1 MRTLAACLIAV
12 VVAACGSAADNDNG
26 NGNGGTVEKVSVSGV
41 ALSGPHCPVVQSP
54 PDPQCAD
61 RPVAN
66 AELVITNAT
75 GDRVDAVRTDADG
88 RFTIALAA
96 GDYTFTP
103 QPVDGLMGTPSPQ
116 SATAGASPITLSFD
130 YDTGIR

>member
-12 VVAACGSAADNDNG
+12 VLTACGSAVDNG
-26 NGNGGTVEKVSVSGV
+26 SGNGGTVERFSVSRV
-41 ALSGPHCPVVQSP
+41 ALSGPHCPVVQNP

-61 RPVAN
+61 RPVAD
-66 AELVITNAT
+66 AEIVITNAT
-75 GDRVDAVRTDADG
+75 GDRVDSVRTDADG
-88 RFTIALAA
+88 RFTIPLPA

-116 SATAGASPITLSFD
+116 SFNAAVASAITLSFD

>member
-12 VVAACGSAADNDNG
+12 VLTACGSTADNG
-26 NGNGGTVEKVSVSGV
+26 NGNGGSVERFAVSGV
-41 ALSGPHCPVVQSP
+41 ALSGPHCPVVQNP

-61 RPVAN
+61 RPVAD
-66 AELVITNAT
+66 AEIVITNAT

-88 RFTIALAA
+88 RFTIAVPA

>member
-1 MRTLAACLIAV
+1 
-12 VVAACGSAADNDNG
+12 
-26 NGNGGTVEKVSVSGV
+26 
-41 ALSGPHCPVVQSP
+41 VVQNP

-61 RPVAN
+61 RPVAD
-66 AELVITNAT
+66 AEIVITNAT
-75 GDRVDAVRTDADG
+75 GDRVDSVRTDADG
-88 RFTIALAA
+88 RFTIAVPE

-116 SATAGASPITLSFD
+116 SATAGASAITLSFD

>member
-12 VVAACGSAADNDNG
+12 VLTACGSTADNG
-26 NGNGGTVEKVSVSGV
+26 NGNGGSVERFAVSGV
-41 ALSGPHCPVVQSP
+41 ALSGPHCPVVQNP

-61 RPVAN
+61 RPVAD
-66 AELVITNAT
+66 AEIVITNAT
-75 GDRVDAVRTDADG
+75 GDRVDSVRTDADG
-88 RFTIALAA
+88 RFTIPLPA

-103 QPVDGLMGTPSPQ
+103 QPVDGLMGTPSAQ
-116 SATAGASPITLSFD
+116 SFNAAVASAITLSFD

>member
-1 MRTLAACLIAV
+1 MRTLAVCLIAV
-12 VVAACGSAADNDNG
+12 VLTACGSAVDNG
-26 NGNGGTVEKVSVSGV
+26 SGNGGTVERFSVSGV
-41 ALSGPHCPVVQSP
+41 ALSGPHCPVVQNP

-61 RPVAN
+61 RPVAD
-66 AELVITNAT
+66 AEIVITNAT

-88 RFTIALAA
+88 RFTIPLPA

-116 SATAGASPITLSFD
+116 SATAGASAITLSFD

>member
-12 VVAACGSAADNDNG
+12 VLTACGSTADNG
-26 NGNGGTVEKVSVSGV
+26 NGNGGSVERFAVSGV
-41 ALSGPHCPVVQSP
+41 ALSGPHCPVVQNP

-61 RPVAN
+61 RPVAD
-66 AELVITNAT
+66 AEIVITNAT

-88 RFTIALAA
+88 RFTIPLPA

-103 QPVDGLMGTPSPQ
+103 QPADGLMGTPAAQ
-116 SATAGASPITLSFD
+116 SATAGASALTLTFS

>member
-12 VVAACGSAADNDNG
+12 VLTACGSTADNG
-26 NGNGGTVEKVSVSGV
+26 NGNGGTVERFSVSGV

-61 RPVAN
+61 RPVAD
-66 AELVITNAT
+66 AEIVITNAT
-75 GDRVDAVRTDADG
+75 GARVDSVRTDADG
-88 RFTIALAA
+88 QFTMPLPA

-116 SATAGASPITLSFD
+116 SDTAGTSSLTLTFS

>member
-1 MRTLAACLIAV
+1 MRTLAVCLIAV
-12 VVAACGSAADNDNG
+12 VVAACGSAADNS
-26 NGNGGTVEKVSVSGV
+26 NGGTVEKFSVSGV

-61 RPVAN
+61 RPVAD
-66 AELVITNAT
+66 AEIVITNAT
-75 GDRVDAVRTDADG
+75 GDRVDSVRTAADG
-88 RFTIALAA
+88 GFTIALAA

-103 QPVDGLMGTPSPQ
+103 QPVDGLMGTPSAQ
-116 SATAGASPITLSFD
+116 SFNAAVASAITLSFD

>member
-1 MRTLAACLIAV
+1 MRTLAVCLITV
-12 VVAACGSAADNDNG
+12 VVAACGSAVDNG
-26 NGNGGTVEKVSVSGV
+26 SGNGGTVEKFSVSGV

-61 RPVAN
+61 RPVAD
-66 AELVITNAT
+66 AEIVITNAT
-75 GDRVDAVRTDADG
+75 GDRVDSVRTAADG
-88 RFTIALAA
+88 GFTIALAA

-130 YDTGIR
+130 YDPGIR

>member
-1 MRTLAACLIAV
+1 MRTLAVCLIAV
-12 VVAACGSAADNDNG
+12 VVAACGSTADNS
-26 NGNGGTVEKVSVSGV
+26 NGNGGTVERFSVSGV

-66 AELVITNAT
+66 AEIVITNAT

-116 SATAGASPITLSFD
+116 SATAGASAITLSFD

>member
-1 MRTLAACLIAV
+1 MRVLAACLLAV
-12 VVAACGSAADNDNG
+12 GLTACGSGTGNG
-26 NGNGGTVEKVSVSGV
+26 NGNGGTVARFVISGV
-41 ALSGPHCPVVQSP
+41 ALSGPHCPVVRSP

-61 RPVAN
+61 RPVAG
-66 AELVITNAT
+66 AEIVISNAT

-88 RFTIALAA
+88 RFTIPLPA

-116 SATAGASPITLSFD
+116 SAVAGASSVTLNFA

>member
-12 VVAACGSAADNDNG
+12 VLTACGSTADNG
-26 NGNGGTVEKVSVSGV
+26 NGNGGSVERFAVSGV
-41 ALSGPHCPVVQSP
+41 ALSGPHCPVVQNP

-66 AELVITNAT
+66 AEIVITNAT
-75 GDRVDAVRTDADG
+75 GDRLDAVRTDADG
-88 RFTIALAA
+88 RFTISLDA
-96 GDYTFTP
+96 GEYTFTP
-103 QPVDGLMGTPSPQ
+103 QPVDGLMGTPAAQ
-116 SATAGASPITLSFD
+116 SGTAGASALTLTFS

>member
-12 VVAACGSAADNDNG
+12 VLTACGSAADNS
-26 NGNGGTVEKVSVSGV
+26 NGNGGTVEKFTVSGV
-41 ALSGPHCPVVQSP
+41 ALSGPHCPVVQNP

-61 RPVAN
+61 RPVAD
-66 AELVITNAT
+66 AEIVITNAT
-75 GDRVDAVRTDADG
+75 GDRVDSVRTDADG
-88 RFTIALAA
+88 RFTIAVPA

-116 SATAGASPITLSFD
+116 SATAGASAITLSFD

>member
-1 MRTLAACLIAV
+1 MAVCLIAV
-12 VVAACGSAADNDNG
+12 VVAACGSAVDND
-26 NGNGGTVEKVSVSGV
+26 NGNGGTVEKFSVSGV
-41 ALSGPHCPVVQSP
+41 ALSGPHCPVVQNP

-61 RPVAN
+61 RPVAD
-66 AELVITNAT
+66 AEIVITNAT

-88 RFTIALAA
+88 RFTIPLAA

-103 QPVDGLMGTPSPQ
+103 QPVEGLMGTPSPQ
-116 SATAGASPITLSFD
+116 SASAGASPITLSFA

>member
-12 VVAACGSAADNDNG
+12 VLTACGSAVDNG
-26 NGNGGTVEKVSVSGV
+26 SGNGGTVERFSVSGV
-41 ALSGPHCPVVQSP
+41 ALSGPHCPVVQNP

-61 RPVAN
+61 RPVAD
-66 AELVITNAT
+66 AEIVITNAT
-75 GDRVDAVRTDADG
+75 GDRVDSVRTDADG
-88 RFTIALAA
+88 RFTIAVPE

-116 SATAGASPITLSFD
+116 SATAGASAITLSFD